1 MQQMIIS
8 IHVTK
13 TAGTSFGEALKR
25 EFKERF
31 MHDDEDWA
39 GYRSPEAE
47 ARRSA
52 NAVRMRNRR
61 EELLQNYDVIHGHFV
76 PEKYAGLF
84 PHTDF
89 VAFFRDP
96 VQQAVSHY
104 EFLRRIPHIDH
115 PVVKEFH
122 GAAMTIEDFVAW
134 EATKNPQM
142 QLIGGFALEDLS
154 MVGLAEEFARSVALF
169 NATFGRKLTADV
181 FQNVNPARGE
191 MGYAISPALRKLI
204 ERHRAED
211 IDLYRR
217 TQDLFLRQISRKGIF
232 VIAGSATKPEFG
244 VLDVPIDPAKAEL
257 VSAAIDRYD
266 LKSIIDVGAC
276 WGVNGGYT
284 FHALGGGKL
293 ERAVVVDGD
302 ITSLTRERAAG
313 DARVQLL
320 EGPIGDATFIESL
333 PPCDAAIIF
342 DVLLH
347 QVSPDWDRFLALYSR
362 KVNHFVIWNQDWIGS
377 DRSIRFVD
385 RGLSWYLD
393 NAGETDADRVTR
405 WFERHDEVST
415 QFGRPW
421 RDVHYFWQWGIVS
434 LELVTT
440 MRRLGFVLDYFNN
453 HGPWSDRHP
462 NIQRDAYLFRRQQEM
477 S

>member
-1 MQQMIIS
+1 MNS
-8 IHVTK
+8 IGARCGVVSPAAPKKPAGPGRIEFDHVWF
-13 TAGTSFGEALKR
+13 AYR
-25 EFKERF
+25 
-31 MHDDEDWA
+31 DVPDET
-39 GYRSPEAE
+39 
-47 ARRSA
+47 
-52 NAVRMRNRR
+52 M
-61 EELLQNYDVIHGHFV
+61 
-76 PEKYAGLF
+76 
-84 PHTDF
+84 
-89 VAFFRDP
+89 
-96 VQQAVSHY
+96 
-104 EFLRRIPHIDH
+104 DH
-115 PVVKEFH
+115 
-122 GAAMTIEDFVAW
+122 
-134 EATKNPQM
+134 
-142 QLIGGFALEDLS
+142 
-154 MVGLAEEFARSVALF
+154 VALF

-320 EGPIGDATFIESL
+320 EGPIGDATFLGRNLHCAGVDE
-333 PPCDAAIIF
+333 AAGFGGVILVGIHPAQAKGNIGPVG
-342 DVLLH
+342 DRLH
-347 QVSPDWDRFLALYSR
+347 
-362 KVNHFVIWNQDWIGS
+362 
-377 DRSIRFVD
+377 
-385 RGLSWYLD
+385 
-393 NAGETDADRVTR
+393 AD
-405 WFERHDEVST
+405 
-415 QFGRPW
+415 
-421 RDVHYFWQWGIVS
+421 
-434 LELVTT
+434 L
-440 MRRLGFVLDYFNN
+440 RR
-453 HGPWSDRHP
+453 
-462 NIQRDAYLFRRQQEM
+462 
-477 S
+477 